1 MLSAVVDFRV
11 ARQQRVMGLPIR
23 YQISVAAAPGHD
35 VCAMHRKHHKEITMP
50 HNRPST
56 CPKPQLDDL
65 LAMIGLTR
73 EQLREMT
80 ADDLFAAAVEYVG
93 SPIDHLEY
101 GLHRP
106 ATGLPRLD

>member
-1 MLSAVVDFRV
+1 
-11 ARQQRVMGLPIR
+11 
-23 YQISVAAAPGHD
+23 
-35 VCAMHRKHHKEITMP
+35 
-50 HNRPST
+50 
-56 CPKPQLDDL
+56 
-65 LAMIGLTR
+65 MIGLTR